1 MSQSKIERRTFI
13 TGAVAATTAATLTAS
28 SYGRVLGAND
38 RVRLGII
45 GPGARGQETM
55 KYFLEAP
62 NAVFVAAADVYTRRL
77 DEVKKFGANIQGY
90 GDHRKLLESKD
101 VDAVIVSSPLHCHAR
116 HFLDTLA
123 AGKDMYCEKTMTWSI
138 EQAEACLAAAQKAPK
153 RVIGVGQQHN
163 SSGYY
168 MDARKWV
175 KDGLVGKVAQVE
187 SWMSRNTP

>member
-1 MSQSKIERRTFI
+1 MKKQIERRDFI
-13 TGAVAATTAATLTAS
+13 KQAAATTAAGMVFTAS

-62 NAVFVAAADVYTRRL
+62 NAEFVAEADVYTRRL
-77 DEVKKFGANIQGY
+77 EEVKKFGANIQGY

-101 VDAVIVSSPLHCHAR
+101 VDAVYIASPLHCHAR

-138 EQAEACLAAAQKAPK
+138 EEAEACLAAAKKNPK
-153 RVIGVGQQHN
+153 SLIGVQHQPTTPAYFMI
-163 SSGYY
+163 ST
-168 MDARKWV
+168 
-175 KDGLVGKVAQVE
+175 
-187 SWMSRNTP
+187 NTL